1 MRESTVLMDEIA
13 LSAEPRT
20 VVGKQV
26 KQLRREG
33 LIPATVYGRGIEP
46 QSLQIHRRDLA
57 SVLSQVGTTQLV
69 NLEIKGKSDA
79 RKVLIREVQQDVID
93 RDILHVDL
101 YAVVMSEKITAEL
114 RVVFLNES
122 PAVKDGL
129 GVVVQGLASVRVE
142 CLPGDLVAAVE
153 ISLESLVSL
162 HDSVTVADLDLGD
175 AIEILEGSEEII
187 VQVVPLAAEEIEE
200 EVEELEEEME
210 EKPEGEAE
218 VSPEDEQGSEE

>member
-1 MRESTVLMDEIA
+1 MS
-13 LSAEPRT
+13 
-20 VVGKQV
+20 
-26 KQLRREG
+26 
-33 LIPATVYGRGIEP
+33 
-46 QSLQIHRRDLA
+46 
-57 SVLSQVGTTQLV
+57 
-69 NLEIKGKSDA
+69 LEIKGKSDA

-114 RVVFLNES
+114 PVVFLNES

-142 CLPGDLVAAVE
+142 CLPGDLVPAVE
-153 ISLESLVSL
+153 IGLESLVNV
-162 HDSVTVADLDLGD
+162 HDSVTVADLDLGV
-175 AIEILEGSEEII
+175 AVEILERPEQII

-218 VSPEDEQGSEE
+218 VSPEDDQGSEE